1 MGDTTANHMNDPINA
16 LLQRGFELPLYVA
29 CISANGS
36 VLVGRYEAGD
46 TRVEFRD
53 LLEHRENDVFTLPVN
68 MMVVDARG
76 EAARVVIRSD
86 GTQYLH

>member
-1 MGDTTANHMNDPINA
+1 M
-16 LLQRGFELPLYVA
+16 
-29 CISANGS
+29 
-36 VLVGRYEAGD
+36 
-46 TRVEFRD
+46 EFTD

-76 EAARVVIRSD
+76 EAARVVIRAD

>member
-1 MGDTTANHMNDPINA
+1 MNDPINA

-36 VLVGRYEAGD
+36 VLVGRYEA
-46 TRVEFRD
+46 EFTD

-76 EAARVVIRSD
+76 EAARVVIRAD

>member
-1 MGDTTANHMNDPINA
+1 M
-16 LLQRGFELPLYVA
+16 
-29 CISANGS
+29 
-36 VLVGRYEAGD
+36 LVGRYEAGD
-46 TRVEFRD
+46 TSVEFTD

-76 EAARVVIRSD
+76 EAARVVIRAD